1 MKSRTLF
8 LFGMLAVT
16 CILNACSSGPVM
28 KVHPSSASIQQLAV
42 QPNGDWKITL
52 RIQNFSTMSMHYS
65 AFDAKLRIAGN
76 DAGEIRLAPDVDIV
90 ADNGDIVETILKTSV
105 KLPASGDFTYQLKGT
120 IDTSEPKA
128 HFRLDYSSRLSPV
141 PGVPN
146 TYR

>member
-1 MKSRTLF
+1 MKLRNPLA
-8 LFGMLAVT
+8 MLVLACLVA
-16 CILNACSSGPVM
+16 ACSTGPVM

-65 AFDAKLRIAGN
+65 ALDAKFVVAGV
-76 DAGEIRLAPDVDIV
+76 DAGEIRLAPDLDIV
-90 ADNGDIVETILKTSV
+90 ANNGDVIETILKTSA
-105 KLPASGDFTYQLKGT
+105 KLPAGGDFAYQLKGT